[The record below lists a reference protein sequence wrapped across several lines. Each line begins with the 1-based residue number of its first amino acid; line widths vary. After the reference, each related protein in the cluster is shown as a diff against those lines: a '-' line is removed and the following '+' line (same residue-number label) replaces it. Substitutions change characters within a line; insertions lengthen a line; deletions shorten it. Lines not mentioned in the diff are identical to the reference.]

1 MMTRKKQRVR
11 QHIME
16 DESYEVIKRYIPK
29 NWVIR
34 EFNRP
39 DYGIDLVIEL
49 FEEVNELISETLGE
63 FIFVQVKS
71 AEKIEKKIEKVYP
84 VENVAKRK
92 WKEDKSEYVEMQ
104 VVKYSFD
111 TDSIY
116 TIQSLGASVS
126 VLLFL
131 VDLESKE
138 VFFIC
143 LNDYI
148 DRVILP
154 KSPDYSKQQ
163 TYTIKIPTLNRLSDV
178 DVSNT
183 ALEFYGKRAKLLAS
197 FSKFFYQRNELDY
210 ALMGAENNND
220 KQKEFIELVAYF
232 INQIEN
238 LDIWKSAGWAIL
250 PQTKKEIEILK
261 THVKKPDANF
271 NEIVNLSFIMWHRL
285 TNLGRIYE
293 DLCREWFLPKFISSL
308 SSYPKSPEVIKK
320 KQKKTP

>member
-1 MMTRKKQRVR
+1 MTRKKQRVR

>member
-1 MMTRKKQRVR
+1 
-11 QHIME
+11 ME
-16 DESYEVIKRYIPK
+16 DESYEVIKRYIPN

-49 FEEVNELISETLGE
+49 FEKIDEQISETLGE

-71 AEKIEKKIEKVYP
+71 VEKLERKIEKIYP
-84 VENVAKRK
+84 VDNVAKSK
-92 WKEDKSEYVEMQ
+92 WKEDKSQYVEME

-116 TIQSLGASVS
+116 SIQSLGASVS

-138 VFFIC
+138 VYFIC

-148 DRVILP
+148 DRIILP
-154 KSPDYSKQQ
+154 KSPNYGNQQ
-163 TYTIKIPTLNRLSDV
+163 TYTIKIPTLNKLSNLEI
-178 DVSNT
+178 SNT
-183 ALEFYGKRAKLLAS
+183 ALQFYGKRAKLLAS
-197 FSKFFYQRNELDY
+197 FSKFFYQSNELEY
-210 ALMGAENNND
+210 ALIGTESNKK
-220 KQKEFIELVAYF
+220 KQLNYIELVSYF
-232 INQIEN
+232 ISQIEN
-238 LDIWKSAGWAIL
+238 LDVWKSEEWAIL
-250 PQTKKEIEILK
+250 PQTKIEIETLK
-261 THVKKPDANF
+261 NQVTRPDANF
-271 NEIVNLSFIMWHRL
+271 EEVVNLTSLMWHRL

-308 SSYPKSPEVIKK
+308 SSYPKIPEVIKK
-320 KQKKTP
+320 K